1 MKPYKTDA
9 TGEELLAIL
18 ARDSKLSAADIARQ
32 LGITEDA
39 AKKYI
44 SKFEK
49 DRIILKY
56 KTFINWER
64 IREHEV
70 RALIEVKVTPE
81 RGVGFDAIAE
91 NIYRFPEVSSVYL
104 LSGSYDLLVQ
114 VEGPSLKEL
123 SLFVSEKL
131 ATIKNVQSTVTHF
144 LLKKYKED
152 GEILVEQPESKRLPV
167 SP

>member
-1 MKPYKTDA
+1 MKPYNIDQFGT
-9 TGEELLAIL
+9 ELLEIL
-18 ARDSKLSAADIARQ
+18 SKNSKISHDDIAKQ
-32 LGITEDA
+32 LNTTVEKV
-39 AKKYI
+39 KKYI
-44 SKFEK
+44 ARLEK
-49 DRIILKY
+49 DKIILKY
-56 KTFINWER
+56 KTQINWER
-64 IREHEV
+64 VKHNEV

-91 NIYRFPEVSSVYL
+91 HIYRYPEVSSVYL

-114 VEGPSLKEL
+114 VEGPSLKDV

-152 GEILVEQPESKRLPV
+152 GETLVDIVETKRLPIT
-167 SP
+167 

>member
-1 MKPYKTDA
+1 MKPYKIDQ
-9 TGEELLAIL
+9 TGIDLLEII
-18 ARDSKLSAADIARQ
+18 ARNAKLSHSDAARQ
-32 LGITEDA
+32 LNIPAEKA
-39 AKKYI
+39 SKLI

-49 DRIILKY
+49 DRIILRY
-56 KTFINWER
+56 RTLVNWER
-64 IREHEV
+64 IKQNEV

-114 VEGPSLKEL
+114 VEGPNLREV

-152 GEILVEQPESKRLPV
+152 GETLVEHQEPKRVPIM
-167 SP
+167 P